1 MRRYSPKGDVQ
12 KKPYYTDRYY
22 VAPQVPKSDVQD
34 DEIFSADL
42 EIIKSK
48 FSVKDAYLQ
57 LDQMVVYIDIKDNFG
72 VLELLKNKC
81 DYAQLSELSAI
92 DWLEKRGGFEVFYQL
107 LSLSKRKRVRIKA
120 FIDEKQ
126 PVKSVEKLFRSAD
139 WSERE
144 MYDMFGIKLSN
155 HPFPK
160 RILMPDDWEGFPLRK
175 SYPLQGDEAASWY
188 EVDKIFG
195 KEARDTIGP
204 EIRDSAK
211 VDRYD
216 TQRFSRLGFEVPKG
230 ADISGGE
237 KRKKVQYQEDG
248 GVFLIDRFDEEKT
261 VIIRDRDR

>member
-1 MRRYSPKGDVQ
+1 MRRYSPKDNVQ

-22 VAPQVPKSDVQD
+22 VAPQVPKLDVESD
-34 DEIFSADL
+34 EEFASDL
-42 EIIKSK
+42 AAIESK
-48 FSVKDAYLQ
+48 FTVSESYIQ
-57 LDQMVVYIDIKDNFG
+57 LDQLVVYIDIADNLG
-72 VLELLKNKC
+72 VLELLR
-81 DYAQLSELSAI
+81 DERAYTQLSELSAI
-92 DWLEKRGGFEVFYQL
+92 DWLAKDGKFEIFYQL
-107 LSLSKRKRVRIKA
+107 LSMSRRKRIRIKA
-120 FIDEKQ
+120 YIDEAQ
-126 PVKSVEKLFRSAD
+126 PVKSVQSLWRSAD

-144 MYDMFGIKLSN
+144 MYDMFGIKLIN

-195 KEARDTIGP
+195 KEHRETIGA
-204 EIRDSAK
+204 ELRDCAK

-216 TQRFSRLGFEVPKG
+216 TERFSRLGFEVPKG

-261 VIIRDRDR
+261 VIIRDKDR